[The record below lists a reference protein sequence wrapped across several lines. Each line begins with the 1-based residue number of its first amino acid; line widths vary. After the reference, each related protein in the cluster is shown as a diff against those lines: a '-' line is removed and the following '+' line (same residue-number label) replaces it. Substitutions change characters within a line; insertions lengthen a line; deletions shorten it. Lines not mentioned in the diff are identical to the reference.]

1 MKTLNN
7 DIFKKLDDDYII
19 IDDFLP
25 SNQADEIEKFLTT
38 IGEEWKFN
46 VATSQKYDYDEQR
59 KYDDNCREYLQF
71 GKNFITYEPVS
82 GETTAIDN
90 KEQLTKVMWV
100 VDEFGKKFNL
110 DEIKV
115 FRVKANLLTQY
126 QGNKKE
132 YYNTPHIDGYFPH
145 YSLIYY
151 VNDSDGDTIL
161 FKDRK
166 VSKRITPKKN
176 RLLAFNGFKLHASSH
191 PINSIARVVLNYNIQ
206 RI

>member
-71 GKNFITYEPVS
+71 GKNFILS
-82 GETTAIDN
+82 S
-90 KEQLTKVMWV
+90 L
-100 VDEFGKKFNL
+100 
-110 DEIKV
+110 
-115 FRVKANLLTQY
+115 
-126 QGNKKE
+126 
-132 YYNTPHIDGYFPH
+132 
-145 YSLIYY
+145 YS
-151 VNDSDGDTIL
+151 
-161 FKDRK
+161 
-166 VSKRITPKKN
+166 
-176 RLLAFNGFKLHASSH
+176 
-191 PINSIARVVLNYNIQ
+191 
-206 RI
+206 